1 MSMSMTG
8 SSRNLRVH
16 RKKHSTAIAIE
27 CSNCSKSNFTAAR
40 QLHLP
45 IRANLTFIEPALPYI
60 RLYNLRY
67 KQVGVLPTVS
77 RSLLPHKAGG
87 LQSRCRRRTPY
98 IKVVRVINGKSST
111 RTGQAANF
119 IRPLSRRGLADGR
132 QRRPRHPR
140 TRCHPESP
148 RTPRS
153 RARRRGPP

>member
-1 MSMSMTG
+1 MSKEKNIRPQLQSNVLTARRAT
-8 SSRNLRVH
+8 SLR
-16 RKKHSTAIAIE
+16 
-27 CSNCSKSNFTAAR
+27 SNFTAAR

-45 IRANLTFIEPALPYI
+45 IRANFAFTEPALPYI

-119 IRPLSRRGLADGR
+119 TRPLSQRGLADGR